1 VAIHGHITHRN
12 DSYTNAVEEDSGRET
27 HFPYNPTGGEE
38 TLTRLECDKYP
49 QRKTTSGEAEPRKET
64 SEEKDKVE
72 KMRRKKKPFLPSQS
86 SGESDSMMNQTVSNF
101 FGKTIRENSEEIEF
115 GSPDLSEALLEGSS
129 IKTPQ
134 ADNLSLASQS
144 TLMADVDL
152 D

>member
-1 VAIHGHITHRN
+1 M
-12 DSYTNAVEEDSGRET
+12 ET
-27 HFPYNPTGGEE
+27 HFPYNPTEGEE